1 MSIESL
7 QAGDLALLRVA
18 YGPPRIVKVE
28 RTTALY
34 IIVDG
39 QKFSKK
45 TGNEVGPRE
54 RYFRKTLYVATAE
67 QIAELKKEE
76 KRRGVISRIIGLCSS
91 RSALSN
97 LSDEK
102 LDEIQRLLFDNPV
115 A

>member
-7 QAGDLALLRVA
+7 QAGDLAFVRVA
-18 YGPPRIVKVE
+18 YGPPRVVKVE

-54 RYFRKTLYVATAE
+54 RYFRKTLYTATAE

-76 KRRGVISRIIGLCSS
+76 KRRGIISRIIDFCSR
-91 RSALSN
+91 RSALDG

-102 LDEIQRLLFDNPV
+102 LDEIERIISCQ
-115 A
+115 